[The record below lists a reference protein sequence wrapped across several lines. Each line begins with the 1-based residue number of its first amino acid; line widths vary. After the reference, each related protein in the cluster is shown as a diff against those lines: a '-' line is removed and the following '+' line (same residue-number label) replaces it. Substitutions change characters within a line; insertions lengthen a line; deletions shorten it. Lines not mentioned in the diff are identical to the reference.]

1 MELNILVIINLKKL
15 AIKNINGM
23 NGWGNMSEYKKTI
36 QKLIDSDI
44 SAYQIQ
50 KDIGVATSR
59 ISDLRTGKRDLGGIS
74 LDTAEKL
81 YEYAKA
87 HLKWIGGT
95 SFYRYNVCYKS
106 QSGFISCQNKSLV
119 TEWTHECYNYS
130 DISVLYNK

>member
-1 MELNILVIINLKKL
+1 
-15 AIKNINGM
+15 
-23 NGWGNMSEYKKTI
+23 MSEYKKTI

-81 YEYAKA
+81 YEYAKS
-87 HLKWIGGT
+87 HL
-95 SFYRYNVCYKS
+95 N
-106 QSGFISCQNKSLV
+106 
-119 TEWTHECYNYS
+119 E
-130 DISVLYNK
+130 

>member
-15 AIKNINGM
+15 VIKNINGM
-23 NGWGNMSEYKKTI
+23 NGGGNMSEYKKTI

-87 HLKWIGGT
+87 HL
-95 SFYRYNVCYKS
+95 Y
-106 QSGFISCQNKSLV
+106 
-119 TEWTHECYNYS
+119 
-130 DISVLYNK
+130 